1 MSFKV
6 QKRIFILL
14 RYFLLAGLLTFL
26 SYQFYAHAMG
36 DKLFPSVHGLCPF
49 GGLESL
55 LSFVTVGATLK
66 KIFSGTMVLFFV
78 FLLLALVFNR
88 AFCGLIC
95 SFGAIQEFIGNLGR
109 RLFRRRFL
117 VPPSLD
123 RILRYGKYL
132 VLVLTI
138 AMAWLTG
145 TLWFAAYDPWT
156 AYGHLISFDELVTSY
171 WIGLIV
177 LVLSIVGS
185 FFYERFFCKYLC
197 PLGAL
202 NAVIGRLSRF
212 SIRRDPQVCI
222 DCSLCTRACPVNL
235 DVEHADTIRSAECI
249 SCGKCVAAC
258 PREGALNFTFFR
270 RKTGLIL
277 AFLLPVVFYFGGIW
291 IAQSFGYDRYSGK
304 TESNLRE
311 MADSSG
317 LSVAEFKAM
326 YDLPDGLGY
335 QAKASEV
342 EAVIPLAKMA
352 ELNGLDPA
360 AIKEMLGLPADL
372 DDQTPWGDA
381 YGQVTLEKLAELN
394 GASVEELLT
403 AWGLDPDTPP
413 ETTWSAVQE
422 QVELYFEAQSGTAGE
437 TESCE

>member
-1 MSFKV
+1 MPFKL
-6 QKRIFILL
+6 QKRVFILL
-14 RYFLLAGLLTFL
+14 RYSLLAGLLIFL

-55 LSFVTVGATLK
+55 LSFVTAGAMIK

-78 FLLLALVFNR
+78 FLLLSLVFNR

-109 RLFRRRFL
+109 RVFRRRLL
-117 VPPSLD
+117 VPQSAD

-132 VLVLTI
+132 VLILTV

-145 TLWFAAYDPWT
+145 TLWFAAFDPWT
-156 AYGHLISFDELVTSY
+156 AYGHLISFEELLTSY
-171 WIGLIV
+171 WIGLII
-177 LVLSIVGS
+177 LILSIVGS

-212 SIRRDPQVCI
+212 SVRRDPEACI
-222 DCSLCTRACPVNL
+222 DCSLCSRACPVNL
-235 DVEHADTIRSAECI
+235 DVEHANSIRSAECL

-258 PREGALNFTFFR
+258 PREGALGFTFFR

-277 AFLLPVVFYFGGIW
+277 VFLLPVILYFGGIW

-304 TESNLRE
+304 TEANLRE
-311 MADSSG
+311 LAD
-317 LSVAEFKAM
+317 
-326 YDLPDGLGY
+326 
-335 QAKASEV
+335 
-342 EAVIPLAKMA
+342 
-352 ELNGLDPA
+352 
-360 AIKEMLGLPADL
+360 
-372 DDQTPWGDA
+372 
-381 YGQVTLEKLAELN
+381 
-394 GASVEELLT
+394 
-403 AWGLDPDTPP
+403 
-413 ETTWSAVQE
+413 
-422 QVELYFEAQSGTAGE
+422 
-437 TESCE
+437 

>member
-1 MSFKV
+1 
-6 QKRIFILL
+6 
-14 RYFLLAGLLTFL
+14 
-26 SYQFYAHAMG
+26 
-36 DKLFPSVHGLCPF
+36 
-49 GGLESL
+49 
-55 LSFVTVGATLK
+55 
-66 KIFSGTMVLFFV
+66 
-78 FLLLALVFNR
+78 VFNR

-95 SFGAIQEFIGNLGR
+95 SFGAIQELIGNLGR

-117 VPPSLD
+117 VPSALD
-123 RILRYGKYL
+123 RVLRYGKYL
-132 VLVLTI
+132 VLILTI
-138 AMAWLTG
+138 VMAWLTG

-177 LVLSIVGS
+177 LILSIVGS

-202 NAVIGRLSRF
+202 SAVIGRLSRF
-212 SIRRDPQVCI
+212 SVRRDPQTCI

-235 DVEHADTIRSAECI
+235 DVEHADVIQSTECLKLRQM
-249 SCGKCVAAC
+249 CGSL
-258 PREGALNFTFFR
+258 PQEGALSFTHPFSPE
-270 RKTGLIL
+270 TGLIL
-277 AFLLPVVFYFGGIW
+277 AFLLPVVLYFGGIW

-335 QAKASEV
+335 QAKVSEV

-352 ELNGLDPA
+352 VLNGLDPCSHQRDA
-360 AIKEMLGLPADL
+360 RIYQLIWTTRRLGVMLM
-372 DDQTPWGDA
+372 
-381 YGQVTLEKLAELN
+381 VK
-394 GASVEELLT
+394 
-403 AWGLDPDTPP
+403 
-413 ETTWSAVQE
+413 
-422 QVELYFEAQSGTAGE
+422 
-437 TESCE
+437 